1 MDAIGSLGEITIRT
15 IYMIF
20 SASVL
25 IQSLQAYVDYG
36 SWIRSYYL
44 RGQFPDILSYLYWM
58 LLGAWQA
65 SRRRMNEPWSTLNII
80 QPKHP
85 GPAFQPY
92 EYDGNELASSG
103 NLADETR
110 RFH

>member
-1 MDAIGSLGEITIRT
+1 MWVVRCMEFSLTTAVIC
-15 IYMIF
+15 
-20 SASVL
+20 L
-25 IQSLQAYVDYG
+25 IS
-36 SWIRSYYL
+36 
-44 RGQFPDILSYLYWM
+44 LSYLYWM